1 MPPATAPSRTT
12 PVGSSEVR
20 MKKNKTQQ
28 LSDLRVEYWR
38 RAILLSLQVQ
48 HAEIEDAYCTRV
60 SMSELNA
67 RISELIWEG
76 AKLKQLTLSEPGSAL
91 KKVIWAIHKADENMT
106 WTVIDSSRLHVV
118 YTAWNAEKA
127 CAEER
132 RVILHV
138 LDASGSKNP
147 DRILIDGSPDS
158 LTDWLNRCRKEKH
171 RP

>member
-1 MPPATAPSRTT
+1 M
-12 PVGSSEVR
+12 
-20 MKKNKTQQ
+20 
-28 LSDLRVEYWR
+28 
-38 RAILLSLQVQ
+38 SLQVQ

-76 AKLKQLTLSEPGSAL
+76 AKLKQLTFSEPGSAL

-158 LTDWLNRCRKEKH
+158 LTDWLNRCRKEKDGDGVC
-171 RP
+171 RACRGSASEFDFRGQSWSSAYACRWWL